1 MSKREQ
7 SQPEEIINAISHGI
21 GILFCLIAIPFLL
34 IEAFTNNHSNVFW
47 AVLVFGIG
55 MLLVY
60 SFSTLY
66 HASRDKKMKDYLQIG
81 DHISIYFFI
90 AGTYS
95 PLMVKYL
102 ETETAILFLSV
113 MWSIVLLGTI
123 FKIFFTK
130 KFKFLSTV
138 LYLALGWMIVF
149 VIEPLIA
156 TMPFSVFF
164 WILTGGLSYT
174 IGVYFY
180 VKDHKMYYHSIWHLF
195 VLFGTIAHFV
205 SVYISIS
212 Y

>member
-1 MSKREQ
+1 MSRREQ

-164 WILTGGLSYT
+164 LDINRWFKLYHWGVFLCERSQNVLS
-174 IGVYFY
+174 F
-180 VKDHKMYYHSIWHLF
+180 HLAF
-195 VLFGTIAHFV
+195 ICAFRNNCPFCFGIH
-205 SVYISIS
+205 
-212 Y
+212 